1 MPEAKQSLTDRII
14 VKLTAFNQRLEE
26 RVWRNQE
33 LLEKMRAED
42 DLKKCM
48 GYMKEVFVFKGGK

>member
-1 MPEAKQSLTDRII
+1 MPEAKQSLTDQII
-14 VKLTAFNQRLEE
+14 AKLTAFNQRLEE
-26 RVWRNQE
+26 RLWRNQE

-48 GYMKEVFVFKGGK
+48 GYMKKVLVFKGGK